1 MNKKMHKGKLGKGA
15 SPKTLRGPFKQAD
28 TMADMP
34 TMGNRG
40 GGKKMAKAREKRLE
54 RASV

>member
-1 MNKKMHKGKLGKGA
+1 MKRAKMMKGKTQTAKA
-15 SPKTLRGPFKQAD
+15 LRGPFKQAD

-40 GGKKMAKAREKRLE
+40 GKKSAKAREKRLE